1 MAGAEIAL
9 PPPIPI
15 FNVITTNAD
24 GRRACVKCRLHASG
38 LGDYNPIRRPFRC
51 VPQLGKSLRFPEKID
66 FLLHTPGSMNPAS
79 SFVVWATWLSD
90 HSLAVSIAI
99 GLLAFAVEGLW
110 PHRTKGS
117 NAITLSK
124 KKSSSGVSNP
134 WVRTWLTNGLLL
146 ACAMVVSWLLAPWLS
161 PWFSDALSG
170 KTGLLVWLGFDSGA
184 SVSHVI
190 IGIFLLDLMAYA
202 LHRVLHVVPIFWRL
216 HQVHHSDTAMNA
228 STHFRQHPLQ
238 LIITTA
244 LQLPLFWMLG
254 IPGISWVLYAV
265 LAAAVELW
273 HHSSM
278 RLSVAV
284 QRLLGWIVVTPIF
297 HRTHHN
303 QERQFHDANYG
314 AVFTIWDRLFGTAT
328 SAPLAAPLGLRRWKS
343 LEAAGVIAFDVCMA
357 MPFRPL
363 ITPAAYTSTRTVGKS
378 AVRVEQK
385 LRTNTR
391 GKT

>member
-1 MAGAEIAL
+1 
-9 PPPIPI
+9 
-15 FNVITTNAD
+15 
-24 GRRACVKCRLHASG
+24 
-38 LGDYNPIRRPFRC
+38 
-51 VPQLGKSLRFPEKID
+51 
-66 FLLHTPGSMNPAS
+66 MNPAS
-79 SFVVWATWLSD
+79 IFTVWASWLSD
-90 HSLAVSIAI
+90 HSLTVTVAMA
-99 GLLAFAVEGLW
+99 LFAFAVEGLSR
-110 PHRTKGS
+110 HRTKS
-117 NAITLSK
+117 RNAITQSTK
-124 KKSSSGVSNP
+124 NSSSGVRNP
-134 WVRTWLTNGLLL
+134 WVRTWLTNAFLL
-146 ACAMVVSWLLAPWLS
+146 ACAMVVSWLLGPWLS

-170 KTGLLVWLGFDSGA
+170 QTGLLVWLGFDRGV
-184 SVSHVI
+184 SVAHII

-202 LHRVLHVVPIFWRL
+202 LHRVLHAVPIFWRL
-216 HQVHHSDTAMNA
+216 HQVHHSDTVMNA

-244 LQLPLFWMLG
+244 LQLPLLWVLG
-254 IPGISWVLYAV
+254 IPGTSWVLYAV

-278 RLSVAV
+278 RLPVAL
-284 QRLLGWIVVTPIF
+284 QRWLGWIVVTPNF

-314 AVFTIWDRLFGTAT
+314 AVFTMWDRLFGTAT

-343 LEAAGVIAFDVCMA
+343 LEAAGVIAFDACMA

-363 ITPAAYTSTRTVGKS
+363 ITPAAHTSTRTVGKS
-378 AVRVEQK
+378 AVCVSQK